1 MDSRVF
7 HLLKRK
13 VGLLLTER
21 RLRVEQVLGSKIRS
35 DFWAPEGKAYGLH
48 CMCGWVSPLGFLFY
62 VVLKQGARALCT
74 R

>member
-35 DFWAPEGKAYGLH
+35 DFGH
-48 CMCGWVSPLGFLFY
+48 
-62 VVLKQGARALCT
+62 VVFQIFILCPRT
-74 R
+74 TNLEPMNVV